1 MFLDKTASKVK
12 GYVNISVCGF
22 FVERFLNLALKEDIK
37 LWNLKRDVDLEV
49 KASVSIF
56 DYKKLVKIAKT
67 FFKRLLFSLC
77 LKALFVSY
85 KKMPMQKLFELI
97 HKP

>member
-22 FVERFLNLALKEDIK
+22 FVERFLNLALKDDIK

-49 KASVSIF
+49 KASKYEASH
-56 DYKKLVKIAKT
+56 KIR
-67 FFKRLLFSLC
+67 FLSGSL
-77 LKALFVSY
+77 
-85 KKMPMQKLFELI
+85 
-97 HKP
+97 

>member
-22 FVERFLNLALKEDIK
+22 FVERFLNLALKDDIK

-56 DYKKLVKIAKT
+56 DYKKFHLYG
-67 FFKRLLFSLC
+67 LC
-77 LKALFVSY
+77 IFDFQNRPDVADV
-85 KKMPMQKLFELI
+85 
-97 HKP
+97 

>member
-22 FVERFLNLALKEDIK
+22 FVERFLNLALKDDIK

-56 DYKKLVKIAKT
+56 DYKKLVKIAKKT
-67 FFKRLLFSLC
+67 GCKISIVKKVGIPFLL
-77 LKALFVSY
+77 LKY
-85 KKMPMQKLFELI
+85 NKGLI
-97 HKP
+97 LSNLK